1 MILSTT
7 KELRLHIPSNAID
20 EISSLQGILDNSE
33 KDFLRDK
40 LGDSLYNRLCEY
52 YQTISPDDFFMA
64 VSNGEHNQQPWM
76 QLLLMAQRMVTY
88 DAMSR
93 FAYTQALSING
104 AGINMAS
111 SDDYGTASKD
121 LLDKSVQGYK
131 REAMV
136 SLNQMLVMLEG
147 WARKMETP
155 APIADA
161 GTTEPLPKEPEDEQH
176 KAIEEISV
184 LWQESQ
190 YYYLHHDLLI
200 ATCADLQQYL
210 DIYESREKFIR
221 LLPDLH
227 FIQDEYI
234 SEAIGEDTVQ
244 RLLHTTDPNDKPLLR
259 KVRRLMVAHLEER
272 TTILTI
278 DKARRAA
285 AHNEAIALRTSVLR
299 LMEMRKAVDAVNNTP
314 TDKPSTNTTDS
325 TSKGYENNQPDSKI
339 FVSPLLY
346 YTDYTDY
353 YVIKKQQTTLMTLIV
368 RDIRAIRC

>member
-64 VSNGEHNQQPWM
+64 VSNGEHSQHPWM

-161 GTTEPLPKEPEDEQH
+161 DTTEPLPTETEGETSTTEPEDEHH

-325 TSKGYENNQPDSKI
+325 TGKGYENNQPDSKI

-346 YTDYTDY
+346 
-353 YVIKKQQTTLMTLIV
+353 
-368 RDIRAIRC
+368 

>member
-1 MILSTT
+1 MIISTI

-20 EISSLQGILDNSE
+20 EINSLQGILDNSE

-52 YQTISPDDFFMA
+52 YQTVSPDDFYMA
-64 VSNGEHNQQPWM
+64 VSNGEHTQQPWM

-104 AGINMAS
+104 TGINVAS

-121 LLDKSVQGYK
+121 LLDKGVQGYK

-147 WARKMETP
+147 WARKMATP
-155 APIADA
+155 AAIAEADSTDQP
-161 GTTEPLPKEPEDEQH
+161 TTEPKDEQH
-176 KAIEEISV
+176 KAIEEISL

-190 YYYLHHDLLI
+190 YYYAHHDLLI

-244 RLLHTTDPNDKPLLR
+244 RLLHTDNPNDKPLLR
-259 KVRRLMVAHLEER
+259 KVRRLMVVHLEER

-285 AHNEAIALRTSVLR
+285 AHNEAIALRSSVLR
-299 LMEMRKAVDAVNNTP
+299 LMEMRKAADAANTTP
-314 TDKPSTNTTDS
+314 DNPSTNTTDS
-325 TSKGYENNQPDSKI
+325 TSKGYENNLPDSKI

-346 YTDYTDY
+346 
-353 YVIKKQQTTLMTLIV
+353 
-368 RDIRAIRC
+368 

>member
-1 MILSTT
+1 MILSTI

-20 EISSLQGILDNSE
+20 EINSLQGILDNSE

-40 LGDSLYNRLCEY
+40 LGDSLYHRLCEY
-52 YQTISPDDFFMA
+52 YQTVSPDDFYMA
-64 VSNGEHNQQPWM
+64 VSNGEHAQQPWM

-93 FAYTQALSING
+93 FAYTQALSVNG
-104 AGINMAS
+104 TGINVAS

-121 LLDKSVQGYK
+121 LLDKGVQGYK

-147 WARKMETP
+147 WARKMATP
-155 APIADA
+155 AAIAEADSTDPP
-161 GTTEPLPKEPEDEQH
+161 TTEPKDEQH
-176 KAIEEISV
+176 KAIEEISL

-190 YYYLHHDLLI
+190 YYYAHHDLLI
-200 ATCADLQQYL
+200 STCADLQQYL
-210 DIYESREKFIR
+210 DIYENREKFIR

-244 RLLHTTDPNDKPLLR
+244 RLLHTDNPNDKPLLR

-278 DKARRAA
+278 DKARRVA
-285 AHNEAIALRTSVLR
+285 AHNEAIALRSSVLR
-299 LMEMRKAVDAVNNTP
+299 LMEMRKAADAANTTP
-314 TDKPSTNTTDS
+314 DNPSTNTTDS

-346 YTDYTDY
+346 
-353 YVIKKQQTTLMTLIV
+353 
-368 RDIRAIRC
+368 

>member
-64 VSNGEHNQQPWM
+64 VSNGEHSKQPWM

-161 GTTEPLPKEPEDEQH
+161 DTTEPLPTETEVEPSPTEPEDEQH

-244 RLLHTTDPNDKPLLR
+244 HLLHTTDPNDKPLLR

-299 LMEMRKAVDAVNNTP
+299 LMEMRKAVDAANNTP

-325 TSKGYENNQPDSKI
+325 TGKGYENNQPDSKI

-346 YTDYTDY
+346 
-353 YVIKKQQTTLMTLIV
+353 
-368 RDIRAIRC
+368 

>member
-52 YQTISPDDFFMA
+52 YQTILPDDFFMA
-64 VSNGEHNQQPWM
+64 VSNGEHGKQPWM

-147 WARKMETP
+147 WARKTETP

-161 GTTEPLPKEPEDEQH
+161 GTTEPLPKEPEGEPSPTEPKDEQH
-176 KAIEEISV
+176 KAIEEISI

-200 ATCADLQQYL
+200 ATCADLQHYL

-244 RLLHTTDPNDKPLLR
+244 HLLHTTDPNDKPLLR

-285 AHNEAIALRTSVLR
+285 AHNEAIALRASVLR
-299 LMEMRKAVDAVNNTP
+299 LMEMRKAVDAINNTP
-314 TDKPSTNTTDS
+314 TDKPSTNTADS
-325 TSKGYENNQPDSKI
+325 TGKGYENNQPDSKI

-346 YTDYTDY
+346 
-353 YVIKKQQTTLMTLIV
+353 
-368 RDIRAIRC
+368 

>member
-1 MILSTT
+1 MPIIQNSKLKIRMILSTT

-20 EISSLQGILDNSE
+20 DISSLQGILDNSE

-52 YQTISPDDFFMA
+52 YQTVSPDDFYMA
-64 VSNGEHNQQPWM
+64 VSNGEHTQQPWM

-104 AGINMAS
+104 TGINVAS

-121 LLDKSVQGYK
+121 LLDKGVQGYK

-147 WARKMETP
+147 WARKMATP
-155 APIADA
+155 TAIVDADS
-161 GTTEPLPKEPEDEQH
+161 TEPSPTEPRDEQH
-176 KAIEEISV
+176 KAIEEISL

-190 YYYLHHDLLI
+190 YYYAHHDLLI
-200 ATCADLQQYL
+200 ATCADLQHYL

-234 SEAIGEDTVQ
+234 SEAIGEDTMQ
-244 RLLHTTDPNDKPLLR
+244 RLLHTDDPNDKPLLR

-285 AHNEAIALRTSVLR
+285 AHNETIALRASVLR
-299 LMEMRKAVDAVNNTP
+299 LMAMRKTADAANNP
-314 TDKPSTNTTDS
+314 PDKPSTNTTDS

-346 YTDYTDY
+346 
-353 YVIKKQQTTLMTLIV
+353 
-368 RDIRAIRC
+368 

>member
-20 EISSLQGILDNSE
+20 EISSLQGTLDNSE

-40 LGDSLYNRLCEY
+40 LGDSLYDQLCEY
-52 YQTISPDDFFMA
+52 YQSISPDEFYLS
-64 VSNGEHNQQPWM
+64 VTNGEHTHQPWQ

-104 AGINMAS
+104 TGINVAS
-111 SDDYGTASKD
+111 SEDYGAASKD
-121 LLDKSVQGYK
+121 LLDKGVQGYK

-147 WARKMETP
+147 WAKKMATP

-161 GTTEPLPKEPEDEQH
+161 DSTEPPTTEQKDEQH
-176 KAIEEISV
+176 KAIEEISL

-190 YYYLHHDLLI
+190 YYYAHHDLLI
-200 ATCADLQQYL
+200 ATCADLQHYL

-244 RLLHTTDPNDKPLLR
+244 RLLHTDDPADKPLLR

-299 LMEMRKAVDAVNNTP
+299 LMEMRKAVDAANATP
-314 TDKPSTNTTDS
+314 TDQPSTNTTDS

-346 YTDYTDY
+346 
-353 YVIKKQQTTLMTLIV
+353 
-368 RDIRAIRC
+368 

>member
-147 WARKMETP
+147 WAKDCIKKQASDVQKTAESV
-155 APIADA
+155 
-161 GTTEPLPKEPEDEQH
+161 PKTNESVPKTDENVQTGE
-176 KAIEEISV
+176 IEEIV
-184 LWQESQ
+184 KLWQESQ
-190 YYYLHHDLLI
+190 YYYIHHDLLI

-244 RLLHTTDPNDKPLLR
+244 HLLHTTDPNDKPLLR

-299 LMEMRKAVDAVNNTP
+299 LMEMRKALDAANNTP

-346 YTDYTDY
+346 
-353 YVIKKQQTTLMTLIV
+353 
-368 RDIRAIRC
+368 

>member
-1 MILSTT
+1 MILSTA
-7 KELRLHIPSNAID
+7 KELRLHTPSNAID

-40 LGDSLYNRLCEY
+40 LGDSLYDQLCEY
-52 YQTISPDDFFMA
+52 YQSISPDEFYLS
-64 VSNGEHNQQPWM
+64 VTNGEHTHLPWQ

-104 AGINMAS
+104 TGINVAS

-121 LLDKSVQGYK
+121 LLDKGVQGYK

-147 WARKMETP
+147 WAKDCVKKQASDVQKAAESVPNT
-155 APIADA
+155 DNSV
-161 GTTEPLPKEPEDEQH
+161 PKTDESVQTGE
-176 KAIEEISV
+176 IEEIV
-184 LWQESQ
+184 KLWQESQ
-190 YYYLHHDLLI
+190 YYYAHHDLLI

-234 SEAIGEDTVQ
+234 SEAIGEPMVQ
-244 RLLHTTDPNDKPLLR
+244 HLLTTTDPADKPLLR
-259 KVRRLMVAHLEER
+259 KVRRLMVAHLKER
-272 TTILTI
+272 TTVIAF
-278 DKARRAA
+278 DKQTRLQ
-285 AHNEAIALRTSVLR
+285 AHDDAIALRASILKTIKERS
-299 LMEMRKAVDAVNNTP
+299 EQSSPDTE
-314 TDKPSTNTTDS
+314 S
-325 TSKGYENNQPDSKI
+325 TSPDTDTQSNNENYKNNEPGSKI

-346 YTDYTDY
+346 
-353 YVIKKQQTTLMTLIV
+353 
-368 RDIRAIRC
+368 

>member
-52 YQTISPDDFFMA
+52 YQSVSPDDFYMS
-64 VSNGEHNQQPWM
+64 VSNGEHTQQPWM

-104 AGINMAS
+104 TGINMAS
-111 SDDYGTASKD
+111 SDDYATASKD
-121 LLDKSVQGYK
+121 LLDKGVQGYK

-147 WARKMETP
+147 WAKDCVKKQASDVQKTAESVPNTDNSVP
-155 APIADA
+155 KTDESV
-161 GTTEPLPKEPEDEQH
+161 TE
-176 KAIEEISV
+176 IEEITN
-184 LWQESQ
+184 LWKEST

-200 ATCADLQQYL
+200 ATCADLQHYL

-234 SEAIGEDTVQ
+234 SEAIGEPMVQ
-244 RLLHTTDPNDKPLLR
+244 HLLTTTAPADKPLLR

-285 AHNEAIALRTSVLR
+285 AHNEAIALRSSVLR
-299 LMEMRKAVDAVNNTP
+299 LMEMRKAVDTANATP
-314 TDKPSTNTTDS
+314 DKPSTNTTDS

-346 YTDYTDY
+346 
-353 YVIKKQQTTLMTLIV
+353 
-368 RDIRAIRC
+368 

>member
-52 YQTISPDDFFMA
+52 YQTVSPDDFYMA
-64 VSNGEHNQQPWM
+64 VCNGENTQHPWM

-93 FAYTQALSING
+93 FVYTQALSING
-104 AGINMAS
+104 TGINVAS

-121 LLDKSVQGYK
+121 LLDKGVQGYK

-147 WARKMETP
+147 WAKKMATP

-161 GTTEPLPKEPEDEQH
+161 NSTEPPTTEPKDEEH
-176 KAIEEISV
+176 KAIEEISL

-200 ATCADLQQYL
+200 ATCADLQHYL
-210 DIYESREKFIR
+210 DIYENREKFIR

-244 RLLHTTDPNDKPLLR
+244 RLLHTNDPADQPLLR

-278 DKARRAA
+278 DKARRAV
-285 AHNEAIALRTSVLR
+285 AHNEAISLRSSVLR
-299 LMEMRKAVDAVNNTP
+299 LMEMRKAADAANNTP
-314 TDKPSTNTTDS
+314 DKPSTNTTDS

-346 YTDYTDY
+346 
-353 YVIKKQQTTLMTLIV
+353 
-368 RDIRAIRC
+368 

>member
-1 MILSTT
+1 MIISTI

-40 LGDSLYNRLCEY
+40 LGDSLYHRLCEY
-52 YQTISPDDFFMA
+52 YQTVSPDDFYMA
-64 VSNGEHNQQPWM
+64 VSNGEHAQQPWM

-104 AGINMAS
+104 TGINVAS

-121 LLDKSVQGYK
+121 LLDKGVQGYK

-147 WARKMETP
+147 WARKMATP
-155 APIADA
+155 AAIAEADSTDPP
-161 GTTEPLPKEPEDEQH
+161 TTEPKDEQH
-176 KAIEEISV
+176 KAIEEIRL

-190 YYYLHHDLLI
+190 YYYAHHDLLI

-210 DIYESREKFIR
+210 DIYENREKFIR

-244 RLLHTTDPNDKPLLR
+244 RLLHTDNPNDKPLLR

-285 AHNEAIALRTSVLR
+285 AHNEAIALRSSVLR
-299 LMEMRKAVDAVNNTP
+299 LMEMRKAADAANTTP
-314 TDKPSTNTTDS
+314 DNPSTNTTDS

-346 YTDYTDY
+346 
-353 YVIKKQQTTLMTLIV
+353 
-368 RDIRAIRC
+368 

>member
-1 MILSTT
+1 MPIIQNSKLKIRMILSTT

-20 EISSLQGILDNSE
+20 DISSLQGILDNSE

-52 YQTISPDDFFMA
+52 YQTVSPDDFYMA
-64 VSNGEHNQQPWM
+64 VSNGEHTQQPWM

-104 AGINMAS
+104 TGINVAS

-121 LLDKSVQGYK
+121 LLDKGVQGYK

-147 WARKMETP
+147 WARKMATP
-155 APIADA
+155 TAIVDADS
-161 GTTEPLPKEPEDEQH
+161 TEPSPTEPRDEQH
-176 KAIEEISV
+176 KAIEEIRL

-190 YYYLHHDLLI
+190 YYYAHHALLI
-200 ATCADLQQYL
+200 ATCADLQHYL

-234 SEAIGEDTVQ
+234 SEAIGEDTMQ
-244 RLLHTTDPNDKPLLR
+244 RLLHTDDPNDKPLLR

-285 AHNEAIALRTSVLR
+285 AHNETIALRASVLR
-299 LMEMRKAVDAVNNTP
+299 LMAMRKTADAANNP
-314 TDKPSTNTTDS
+314 PDKPSTNTTDS

-346 YTDYTDY
+346 
-353 YVIKKQQTTLMTLIV
+353 
-368 RDIRAIRC
+368 

>member
-64 VSNGEHNQQPWM
+64 VSNGEHSQQPWM

-161 GTTEPLPKEPEDEQH
+161 GTTEQLPTEPEGKTSPTEPEDEQH

-244 RLLHTTDPNDKPLLR
+244 HLLHTTDPNDKPLLR

-314 TDKPSTNTTDS
+314 TDKPSTDTTDS
-325 TSKGYENNQPDSKI
+325 TGKGYENNQPDSKI

-346 YTDYTDY
+346 
-353 YVIKKQQTTLMTLIV
+353 
-368 RDIRAIRC
+368 

>member
-64 VSNGEHNQQPWM
+64 VSNGEHSQQPWM

-155 APIADA
+155 APISDAD
-161 GTTEPLPKEPEDEQH
+161 TTEPLPTETEGEPSPTEPEDEQH
-176 KAIEEISV
+176 KAIEEISI

-244 RLLHTTDPNDKPLLR
+244 HLLHTTDPNDKPLLR

-314 TDKPSTNTTDS
+314 SDKPSTNTTDS
-325 TSKGYENNQPDSKI
+325 TGKGYENNQPDSKI

-346 YTDYTDY
+346 
-353 YVIKKQQTTLMTLIV
+353 
-368 RDIRAIRC
+368 

>member
-1 MILSTT
+1 MILSTI

-40 LGDSLYNRLCEY
+40 LGDSLYHRLCEY
-52 YQTISPDDFFMA
+52 YQTVSLDDFYMA
-64 VSNGEHNQQPWM
+64 VSNGEHTQQPWM

-104 AGINMAS
+104 TGINVAS

-121 LLDKSVQGYK
+121 LLDKGVQGYK

-147 WARKMETP
+147 WARKMATP
-155 APIADA
+155 AAIAEADSTDQP
-161 GTTEPLPKEPEDEQH
+161 TTEPKDEQH
-176 KAIEEISV
+176 KAIEEISL

-190 YYYLHHDLLI
+190 YYYAHHDLLI

-244 RLLHTTDPNDKPLLR
+244 RLLHTYNPNDKPLLR

-285 AHNEAIALRTSVLR
+285 AHNEAIALRSSVLR
-299 LMEMRKAVDAVNNTP
+299 LMEMRKAADAANTTP
-314 TDKPSTNTTDS
+314 DNPSTNTTDS

-346 YTDYTDY
+346 
-353 YVIKKQQTTLMTLIV
+353 
-368 RDIRAIRC
+368 

>member
-1 MILSTT
+1 MPIIQNSNFKIRMILSTI

-52 YQTISPDDFFMA
+52 YQTVSPDDFYMA
-64 VSNGEHNQQPWM
+64 VSNGEHTQQPWM

-104 AGINMAS
+104 TGINVAS

-121 LLDKSVQGYK
+121 LLDKGVQGYK

-147 WARKMETP
+147 WARKMATP
-155 APIADA
+155 AAIAEADSTDPP
-161 GTTEPLPKEPEDEQH
+161 TTEPKDEQH
-176 KAIEEISV
+176 KAIEEISL

-190 YYYLHHDLLI
+190 YYYAHHDLLI
-200 ATCADLQQYL
+200 STCADLQQYL
-210 DIYESREKFIR
+210 DIYENREKFIR

-244 RLLHTTDPNDKPLLR
+244 RLLHTDNPNDKPLLR

-278 DKARRAA
+278 DKARRVA
-285 AHNEAIALRTSVLR
+285 AHNEAIALRSSVLR
-299 LMEMRKAVDAVNNTP
+299 LMEMRKAADAANT
-314 TDKPSTNTTDS
+314 TLDNPSTNTTDS

-346 YTDYTDY
+346 
-353 YVIKKQQTTLMTLIV
+353 
-368 RDIRAIRC
+368 

>member
-1 MILSTT
+1 MILSTI

-20 EISSLQGILDNSE
+20 EINSLQGILDNSE

-40 LGDSLYNRLCEY
+40 LGDSLYHRLCEY
-52 YQTISPDDFFMA
+52 YQTVSPDDFYMA
-64 VSNGEHNQQPWM
+64 VSNGEHAQQPWM

-104 AGINMAS
+104 TGINVAS

-121 LLDKSVQGYK
+121 LLDKGVQGYK

-147 WARKMETP
+147 WARKMATP
-155 APIADA
+155 AAIAEADSTDPP
-161 GTTEPLPKEPEDEQH
+161 TTEPKDEQH
-176 KAIEEISV
+176 KAIEEISL
-184 LWQESQ
+184 LWQESH
-190 YYYLHHDLLI
+190 YYYAHHDLLI
-200 ATCADLQQYL
+200 STCADLQQYL
-210 DIYESREKFIR
+210 DIYENREKFIR

-244 RLLHTTDPNDKPLLR
+244 RLLHTDNPNDKPLLR

-278 DKARRAA
+278 DKARRVA
-285 AHNEAIALRTSVLR
+285 AHNEAIALRSSVLR
-299 LMEMRKAVDAVNNTP
+299 LMEMRKAADAANTP
-314 TDKPSTNTTDS
+314 PDNPSTNTTDS
-325 TSKGYENNQPDSKI
+325 TSKRYENTQPDSKI

-346 YTDYTDY
+346 
-353 YVIKKQQTTLMTLIV
+353 
-368 RDIRAIRC
+368 

>member
-7 KELRLHIPSNAID
+7 QELRLHIPSNAID

-40 LGDSLYNRLCEY
+40 LGDSLYRKLCEY
-52 YQTISPDDFFMA
+52 YQTVSPDDFYMA
-64 VSNGEHNQQPWM
+64 VTNGEHTHQPWM
-76 QLLLMAQRMVTY
+76 QLLVLAQRMVTY

-104 AGINMAS
+104 TGINVAS
-111 SDDYGTASKD
+111 SEDYGAVSKD
-121 LLDKSVQGYK
+121 LLDKGVQGYK

-147 WARKMETP
+147 WAREMTTP
-155 APIADA
+155 VAIATDVDTTEQP
-161 GTTEPLPKEPEDEQH
+161 TTEPVDEEH
-176 KAIEEISV
+176 KAFEEISL

-234 SEAIGEDTVQ
+234 SEAIGEPMVQ
-244 RLLHTTDPNDKPLLR
+244 HLLTTTDPADKPLLR

-278 DKARRAA
+278 DKARRSA
-285 AHNEAIALRTSVLR
+285 AHNEAISLRASVLR
-299 LMEMRKAVDAVNNTP
+299 LMEMRKAVEKANTENQN
-314 TDKPSTNTTDS
+314 TNSENQNPSTNTNDD
-325 TSKGYENNQPDSKI
+325 KGYENNQPGSKF

-346 YTDYTDY
+346 
-353 YVIKKQQTTLMTLIV
+353 
-368 RDIRAIRC
+368 

>member
-52 YQTISPDDFFMA
+52 YQTVSPDDFYLS
-64 VSNGEHNQQPWM
+64 VCNGEHIHQPWQ
-76 QLLLMAQRMVTY
+76 QLLLMAQRVVAY
-88 DAMSR
+88 DAMAR
-93 FAYTQALSING
+93 FAYPQALSING
-104 AGINMAS
+104 TGINVAS
-111 SDDYGTASKD
+111 SEDYGAASKD
-121 LLDKSVQGYK
+121 LIDKGVQGYK

-147 WARKMETP
+147 WAKKMTTP
-155 APIADA
+155 AAIN
-161 GTTEPLPKEPEDEQH
+161 TEQPATESKDEEH
-176 KAIEEISV
+176 KAIEEISL
-184 LWQESQ
+184 LWQEST

-200 ATCADLQQYL
+200 ATCAELQHYL

-234 SEAIGEDTVQ
+234 SEAIGEPMVQ
-244 RLLHTTDPNDKPLLR
+244 QLLTSTDPEDKPLLR

-278 DKARRAA
+278 DKARRSA
-285 AHNEAIALRTSVLR
+285 AHNEAVALRSSVLR
-299 LMEMRKAVDAVNNTP
+299 LVEMRKAVGKANAEVN
-314 TDKPSTNTTDS
+314 SADS
-325 TSKGYENNQPDSKI
+325 KNHSDNQKGYENNQPGSKI

-346 YTDYTDY
+346 
-353 YVIKKQQTTLMTLIV
+353 
-368 RDIRAIRC
+368 

>member
-1 MILSTT
+1 MIISTI

-52 YQTISPDDFFMA
+52 YQTISPDDFYTA
-64 VSNGEHNQQPWM
+64 VCNGENTQQPWM

-104 AGINMAS
+104 TGINVAS
-111 SDDYGTASKD
+111 SEDYGTASKD
-121 LLDKSVQGYK
+121 LLDKGVQGYK

-147 WARKMETP
+147 WARIIDMPSPTDDLT
-155 APIADA
+155 DA
-161 GTTEPLPKEPEDEQH
+161 ESKKH
-176 KAIEEISV
+176 ANIEEITT

-190 YYYLHHDLLI
+190 YYYAHHDLLI
-200 ATCADLQQYL
+200 ATCADLQHYL

-244 RLLHTTDPNDKPLLR
+244 CLLHTDYPNDKPLLR

-299 LMEMRKAVDAVNNTP
+299 LMEMRKAANTANNTP
-314 TDKPSTNTTDS
+314 DKPSTNTTDS

-346 YTDYTDY
+346 
-353 YVIKKQQTTLMTLIV
+353 
-368 RDIRAIRC
+368 

>member
-52 YQTISPDDFFMA
+52 YQTVSPDDFYMA
-64 VSNGEHNQQPWM
+64 VCNGENTQHPWM

-93 FAYTQALSING
+93 FVYTQALSING
-104 AGINMAS
+104 TGINVAS

-121 LLDKSVQGYK
+121 LLDKGVQGYK

-147 WARKMETP
+147 WAKKMATP
-155 APIADA
+155 APVADA
-161 GTTEPLPKEPEDEQH
+161 DTIEQPTEPKDEEH
-176 KAIEEISV
+176 KAIEEISL

-200 ATCADLQQYL
+200 ATCADLQHYL
-210 DIYESREKFIR
+210 DIYENREKFIR

-244 RLLHTTDPNDKPLLR
+244 RLLHTNDPADQPLLR

-285 AHNEAIALRTSVLR
+285 AHNEAISLRSSVLR
-299 LMEMRKAVDAVNNTP
+299 LMEMRKAADAANNTP
-314 TDKPSTNTTDS
+314 DKPSTNTTDS

-346 YTDYTDY
+346 
-353 YVIKKQQTTLMTLIV
+353 
-368 RDIRAIRC
+368 

>member
-64 VSNGEHNQQPWM
+64 VSNGEHSKQPWM

-155 APIADA
+155 APIDNAD
-161 GTTEPLPKEPEDEQH
+161 TTEPLPTETESEPSPTEPEDEQH

-200 ATCADLQQYL
+200 ATCADLQNYL

-234 SEAIGEDTVQ
+234 SEAIGEDMVQ
-244 RLLHTTDPNDKPLLR
+244 HLLHTTDPNDKPLLR

-285 AHNEAIALRTSVLR
+285 AHNEAISLRASVLR
-299 LMEMRKAVDAVNNTP
+299 LMEMRKAVDAANNTP

-346 YTDYTDY
+346 
-353 YVIKKQQTTLMTLIV
+353 
-368 RDIRAIRC
+368 

>member
-1 MILSTT
+1 MIISTI

-20 EISSLQGILDNSE
+20 EINSLQGILDNSE

-52 YQTISPDDFFMA
+52 YQTVSPDDFYMA
-64 VSNGEHNQQPWM
+64 VSNGEHTQQPWM

-104 AGINMAS
+104 TGINVAS

-121 LLDKSVQGYK
+121 LLDKGVQGYK

-147 WARKMETP
+147 WARKMATP
-155 APIADA
+155 AAIAEADSTDQP
-161 GTTEPLPKEPEDEQH
+161 TTEPKDEQH
-176 KAIEEISV
+176 KAIEEISL

-190 YYYLHHDLLI
+190 YYYAHHDLLI

-244 RLLHTTDPNDKPLLR
+244 RLLHTDNPNDKPLLR
-259 KVRRLMVAHLEER
+259 KVHRLMVAHLEER

-285 AHNEAIALRTSVLR
+285 AHNEAIALRSSVLR
-299 LMEMRKAVDAVNNTP
+299 LMEMRKAADAANTTP
-314 TDKPSTNTTDS
+314 DNPSTNTTDS
-325 TSKGYENNQPDSKI
+325 TSKGYENNLPDSKI

-346 YTDYTDY
+346 
-353 YVIKKQQTTLMTLIV
+353 
-368 RDIRAIRC
+368 

>member
-1 MILSTT
+1 MILSTI

-20 EISSLQGILDNSE
+20 EISSLQGTLDNSE

-40 LGDSLYNRLCEY
+40 LGDSLYDQLCEY
-52 YQTISPDDFFMA
+52 YQSISPDEFYLS
-64 VSNGEHNQQPWM
+64 VTNGEHTHHPWQ

-93 FAYTQALSING
+93 FAYTQAISING
-104 AGINMAS
+104 TGINVAS
-111 SDDYGTASKD
+111 SEDYGAASRD
-121 LLDKSVQGYK
+121 LLDKGVQGYK

-136 SLNQMLVMLEG
+136 SLNQMLMMLEG
-147 WARKMETP
+147 WARKMTTP

-161 GTTEPLPKEPEDEQH
+161 DSTEPPTTEQKDEEH
-176 KAIEEISV
+176 KAIEEISL

-221 LLPDLH
+221 MLPDLH

-234 SEAIGEDTVQ
+234 SEAIGEPMVQ
-244 RLLHTTDPNDKPLLR
+244 QLLTSTNPEDRPLLR

-285 AHNEAIALRTSVLR
+285 AHNEAIALRASVLR
-299 LMEMRKAVDAVNNTP
+299 LLDMRKAVDKTNSDDSSASTKDCSTE
-314 TDKPSTNTTDS
+314 TDNQQ
-325 TSKGYENNQPDSKI
+325 GYENNQPGSKF

-346 YTDYTDY
+346 
-353 YVIKKQQTTLMTLIV
+353 
-368 RDIRAIRC
+368 

>member
-52 YQTISPDDFFMA
+52 YQTVSPDDFYMA
-64 VSNGEHNQQPWM
+64 VCNGENTQHPWM

-104 AGINMAS
+104 TGINVAS

-121 LLDKSVQGYK
+121 LLDKGVQGYK

-147 WARKMETP
+147 WAKKMATP

-161 GTTEPLPKEPEDEQH
+161 DTIEQPTEPKDEEH
-176 KAIEEISV
+176 KAIEEISL

-200 ATCADLQQYL
+200 ATCADLQHYL

-244 RLLHTTDPNDKPLLR
+244 RLLHTDDPADKPLLR

-299 LMEMRKAVDAVNNTP
+299 LMEMRKAADVANATP
-314 TDKPSTNTTDS
+314 DKPSTNTTDS

-346 YTDYTDY
+346 
-353 YVIKKQQTTLMTLIV
+353 
-368 RDIRAIRC
+368 

>member
-155 APIADA
+155 APISDA
-161 GTTEPLPKEPEDEQH
+161 GTTEPLPSEPEGEPSTAEPEDEQH

-200 ATCADLQQYL
+200 ATCADLQHYL

-244 RLLHTTDPNDKPLLR
+244 HLLHTTDPNDRPLLR

-285 AHNEAIALRTSVLR
+285 AHNEAISLRTSVLR
-299 LMEMRKAVDAVNNTP
+299 LMEMRKAVDAANNTP

-325 TSKGYENNQPDSKI
+325 TGKGYENNQPDSKI

-346 YTDYTDY
+346 
-353 YVIKKQQTTLMTLIV
+353 
-368 RDIRAIRC
+368 

>member
-1 MILSTT
+1 MILSTI

-20 EISSLQGILDNSE
+20 EINSLQGILDNSE

-40 LGDSLYNRLCEY
+40 LGDSLYHRLCEY
-52 YQTISPDDFFMA
+52 YQTVSPDDFYMA
-64 VSNGEHNQQPWM
+64 VSNGEHAQQPWM

-104 AGINMAS
+104 TGINVAS

-121 LLDKSVQGYK
+121 LLDKGVQGYK

-147 WARKMETP
+147 WARKMATP
-155 APIADA
+155 AAIAGADSTDQP
-161 GTTEPLPKEPEDEQH
+161 TTEPKDEQH
-176 KAIEEISV
+176 KAIEEISL

-190 YYYLHHDLLI
+190 YYYAHHDLLI

-210 DIYESREKFIR
+210 DIYENREKFIR

-244 RLLHTTDPNDKPLLR
+244 RLLHTDNPNDKPLLR

-285 AHNEAIALRTSVLR
+285 AHNEAIALRSSVLR
-299 LMEMRKAVDAVNNTP
+299 LMEMRKAADAANTTP
-314 TDKPSTNTTDS
+314 DNPSTNTTDS

-346 YTDYTDY
+346 
-353 YVIKKQQTTLMTLIV
+353 
-368 RDIRAIRC
+368 

>member
-52 YQTISPDDFFMA
+52 YQTVSPDDFYMA
-64 VSNGEHNQQPWM
+64 VSNGEHTQQPWM

-104 AGINMAS
+104 TGINVAS

-121 LLDKSVQGYK
+121 LLDKGVQGYK

-147 WARKMETP
+147 WAKKMATP
-155 APIADA
+155 AAIADA
-161 GTTEPLPKEPEDEQH
+161 DTIEQPTEPKDEQH
-176 KAIEEISV
+176 KAIEEISL

-200 ATCADLQQYL
+200 ATCADLQHYL

-244 RLLHTTDPNDKPLLR
+244 RLLHTDDPADKPLLR

-299 LMEMRKAVDAVNNTP
+299 LMEMRKAVDAANNTP
-314 TDKPSTNTTDS
+314 DKPSTNTTDS

-346 YTDYTDY
+346 
-353 YVIKKQQTTLMTLIV
+353 
-368 RDIRAIRC
+368 

>member
-1 MILSTT
+1 MIISTI

-20 EISSLQGILDNSE
+20 EINSLQGILDNSE

-40 LGDSLYNRLCEY
+40 LGDSLYHRLCEY
-52 YQTISPDDFFMA
+52 YQTVSPDDFYMA
-64 VSNGEHNQQPWM
+64 VSNGEHAQQPWM

-104 AGINMAS
+104 TGINVAS

-121 LLDKSVQGYK
+121 LLDKGVQGYK

-147 WARKMETP
+147 WARKMATP
-155 APIADA
+155 AAIAEADSTDPP
-161 GTTEPLPKEPEDEQH
+161 TTEPKDEQH
-176 KAIEEISV
+176 KAIEEISL

-190 YYYLHHDLLI
+190 YYYAHHDLLI

-244 RLLHTTDPNDKPLLR
+244 RLLHTYNPNDKPLLR

-285 AHNEAIALRTSVLR
+285 AHNEAIALRSSVLR
-299 LMEMRKAVDAVNNTP
+299 LMEMRKAADAANTTP
-314 TDKPSTNTTDS
+314 DNPSTNTTDS

-346 YTDYTDY
+346 
-353 YVIKKQQTTLMTLIV
+353 
-368 RDIRAIRC
+368 

>member
-1 MILSTT
+1 MILSTI

-20 EISSLQGILDNSE
+20 EISSLQGTLDNSE

-40 LGDSLYNRLCEY
+40 LGDSLYDQLCEY
-52 YQTISPDDFFMA
+52 YQSISPDEFYLS
-64 VSNGEHNQQPWM
+64 VTNGEHTHLPWQ

-104 AGINMAS
+104 AGINVAS

-121 LLDKSVQGYK
+121 LLDKGVQGYK

-147 WARKMETP
+147 WARKMATP
-155 APIADA
+155 APIAGADSTEPP
-161 GTTEPLPKEPEDEQH
+161 TTEQKDEQH
-176 KAIEEISV
+176 KAIEEISL

-190 YYYLHHDLLI
+190 YYYAHHDLLI
-200 ATCADLQQYL
+200 ATCADLQHYL

-244 RLLHTTDPNDKPLLR
+244 RLLHTDDPNDKPLLR

-285 AHNEAIALRTSVLR
+285 AHNEAIALRSSVLR
-299 LMEMRKAVDAVNNTP
+299 LMEMRKAVDAANNTP
-314 TDKPSTNTTDS
+314 DKPSTNTTDS

-346 YTDYTDY
+346 
-353 YVIKKQQTTLMTLIV
+353 
-368 RDIRAIRC
+368 

>member
-40 LGDSLYNRLCEY
+40 LGDSLYRKLCEY
-52 YQTISPDDFFMA
+52 YQTVSPDDFYLA
-64 VSNGEHNQQPWM
+64 VTNGEHTHQPWM
-76 QLLLMAQRMVTY
+76 QLLVLAQRMVTY

-104 AGINMAS
+104 TGINVAS
-111 SDDYGTASKD
+111 SEDYGAASQD
-121 LLDKSVQGYK
+121 LLDKGVQGYK

-147 WARKMETP
+147 WAREMTTP
-155 APIADA
+155 VAIATDVDTTEQP
-161 GTTEPLPKEPEDEQH
+161 TTEPVDEEH
-176 KAIEEISV
+176 KAFEEISL

-221 LLPDLH
+221 LLPDFH

-234 SEAIGEDTVQ
+234 SEAIGEPMVQ
-244 RLLHTTDPNDKPLLR
+244 HLLTTTDPADKPLLR

-278 DKARRAA
+278 DKARRSA
-285 AHNEAIALRTSVLR
+285 AHNEAVSLRASVLR
-299 LMEMRKAVDAVNNTP
+299 LMEMRKAVEKANTENQNANS
-314 TDKPSTNTTDS
+314 DNQNPSTNTNDD
-325 TSKGYENNQPDSKI
+325 KGYENNQPGSKF

-346 YTDYTDY
+346 
-353 YVIKKQQTTLMTLIV
+353 
-368 RDIRAIRC
+368 

>member
-20 EISSLQGILDNSE
+20 EISSLQGTLDNSE

-40 LGDSLYNRLCEY
+40 LGDSLYDQLCEY
-52 YQTISPDDFFMA
+52 YQTVSPDDFYMA
-64 VSNGEHNQQPWM
+64 VSNGEHTQQPWM

-93 FAYTQALSING
+93 FAYTQAISING
-104 AGINMAS
+104 TGINVAS
-111 SDDYGTASKD
+111 SEDYGAASRD
-121 LLDKSVQGYK
+121 LLDKGVQGYK

-136 SLNQMLVMLEG
+136 SLNQMLMMLEG
-147 WARKMETP
+147 WARKMTTP

-161 GTTEPLPKEPEDEQH
+161 DSTEPPTTEQKDEEH
-176 KAIEEISV
+176 KAIEEISL

-221 LLPDLH
+221 MLPDLH

-234 SEAIGEDTVQ
+234 SEAIGEPMVQ
-244 RLLHTTDPNDKPLLR
+244 QLLTSTNPEDRPLLR

-285 AHNEAIALRTSVLR
+285 AHNEAIALRASVLR
-299 LMEMRKAVDAVNNTP
+299 LLDMRKAVDKTNSDNSSASTKDCSTE
-314 TDKPSTNTTDS
+314 TDNQQ
-325 TSKGYENNQPDSKI
+325 GYENNQPGSKF

-346 YTDYTDY
+346 
-353 YVIKKQQTTLMTLIV
+353 
-368 RDIRAIRC
+368 

>member
-1 MILSTT
+1 MIISTI

-20 EISSLQGILDNSE
+20 EINSLQGILDNSE

-40 LGDSLYNRLCEY
+40 LGDSFYNRLCEY
-52 YQTISPDDFFMA
+52 YQTVSPDDFYMA
-64 VSNGEHNQQPWM
+64 VSNGEHAQQPWM

-104 AGINMAS
+104 TGINVAS

-121 LLDKSVQGYK
+121 LLDKGVQGYK

-147 WARKMETP
+147 WARKMATP
-155 APIADA
+155 AAIAEADSTDQP
-161 GTTEPLPKEPEDEQH
+161 TTEPKDEQH
-176 KAIEEISV
+176 KAIEEISL

-190 YYYLHHDLLI
+190 YYYAHHDLLI

-210 DIYESREKFIR
+210 DIYENREKFIR

-244 RLLHTTDPNDKPLLR
+244 RLLHTDNPNDKPFLR

-285 AHNEAIALRTSVLR
+285 AHNEAIALRSSVLR
-299 LMEMRKAVDAVNNTP
+299 LMEMRKAADAANTTP
-314 TDKPSTNTTDS
+314 DNPSTNTTDS

-346 YTDYTDY
+346 
-353 YVIKKQQTTLMTLIV
+353 
-368 RDIRAIRC
+368 

>member
-20 EISSLQGILDNSE
+20 EISSLQGTLDNSE

-40 LGDSLYNRLCEY
+40 LGDSLYDQLCEY
-52 YQTISPDDFFMA
+52 YQSISPDEFYLS
-64 VSNGEHNQQPWM
+64 VTNGEHTHQPWQ
-76 QLLLMAQRMVTY
+76 QLLLMAQRMVVY
-88 DAMSR
+88 EAMSR

-104 AGINMAS
+104 TGINVAS
-111 SDDYGTASKD
+111 SEDYGAASKD
-121 LLDKSVQGYK
+121 LLDKGVQGYK

-147 WARKMETP
+147 WAKKMATP

-161 GTTEPLPKEPEDEQH
+161 DSTEPPTTEPKDEEH
-176 KAIEEISV
+176 KTIEEISL

-200 ATCADLQQYL
+200 ATCADLQHYL

-244 RLLHTTDPNDKPLLR
+244 RLLHTDDPADKPLLR

-299 LMEMRKAVDAVNNTP
+299 LMEMRKAVDAANNTP
-314 TDKPSTNTTDS
+314 ADKPSTNTIDS

-346 YTDYTDY
+346 
-353 YVIKKQQTTLMTLIV
+353 
-368 RDIRAIRC
+368 

>member
-52 YQTISPDDFFMA
+52 YQTVSPDDFYMA
-64 VSNGEHNQQPWM
+64 VCNGENTQHPWM

-93 FAYTQALSING
+93 FVYTQALSING
-104 AGINMAS
+104 TGINVAS

-121 LLDKSVQGYK
+121 LLDKGVQGYK

-147 WARKMETP
+147 WAKKMATP

-161 GTTEPLPKEPEDEQH
+161 DTLEQPTEPKDEEH
-176 KAIEEISV
+176 KAIEEISL

-200 ATCADLQQYL
+200 ATCADLQHYL

-244 RLLHTTDPNDKPLLR
+244 RLLHTNDPADKPLLR

-299 LMEMRKAVDAVNNTP
+299 LMEMRNAADVANTTP
-314 TDKPSTNTTDS
+314 DKPSTNTTDS

-346 YTDYTDY
+346 
-353 YVIKKQQTTLMTLIV
+353 
-368 RDIRAIRC
+368 

>member
-20 EISSLQGILDNSE
+20 EIGSLQGILDNSE

-40 LGDSLYNRLCEY
+40 LGDSLYRQLCEY
-52 YQTISPDDFFMA
+52 YQSVSPDDFYLA
-64 VSNGEHNQQPWM
+64 VTNGEHTHQPWM

-93 FAYTQALSING
+93 FVYTQVLSING
-104 AGINMAS
+104 TGINVAS
-111 SDDYGTASKD
+111 SEDYGTASKD
-121 LLDKSVQGYK
+121 FLDKGVQGYK

-147 WARKMETP
+147 WAKDCVKEQASDVQKT
-155 APIADA
+155 A
-161 GTTEPLPKEPEDEQH
+161 ESVPKTGESVHTGE
-176 KAIEEISV
+176 IEEIV
-184 LWQESQ
+184 KLWQESQ

-210 DIYESREKFIR
+210 DIYDSREKFIR

-234 SEAIGEDTVQ
+234 SEAIGEPMVQ
-244 RLLHTTDPNDKPLLR
+244 HLLTTTAPADKPLLR

-278 DKARRAA
+278 DKARRSA
-285 AHNEAIALRTSVLR
+285 AHNEAISLRASVLR
-299 LMEMRKAVDAVNNTP
+299 LVEMCKVVEKANTENCP
-314 TDKPSTNTTDS
+314 TNSDNQTTD
-325 TSKGYENNQPDSKI
+325 TDNQQGYENNQPGSKF

-346 YTDYTDY
+346 
-353 YVIKKQQTTLMTLIV
+353 
-368 RDIRAIRC
+368 